1 MQYNAMQ
8 CNTVRYNMIRYNT
21 INLKNVYFISENRF
35 RRAYRMIEHRGKSP
49 PIGRQ
54 GEYFVR
60 EEKNG
65 RQCLHG
71 GDLLAPIW
79 WWCRGRFTMGSTIF
93 WRRMGLTLKSLISKH
108 TRLGFWYFF
117 PTILSNFYPAC
128 LSMNKFVLP
137 ACLFQ
142 NQY

>member
-1 MQYNAMQ
+1 MRRDIIQSIKKF
-8 CNTVRYNMIRYNT
+8 VDF
-21 INLKNVYFISENRF
+21 LGKNYF

-71 GDLLAPIW
+71 GDLLAPI
-79 WWCRGRFTMGSTIF
+79 
-93 WRRMGLTLKSLISKH
+93 
-108 TRLGFWYFF
+108 
-117 PTILSNFYPAC
+117 
-128 LSMNKFVLP
+128 
-137 ACLFQ
+137 
-142 NQY
+142 